1 MRQLR
6 EMGMVPAGLVACGC
20 LALLVTVWRHPLMVV
35 NLGAVALG
43 GGTVVVVGDA
53 SGQRDASGGWGASG
67 QRDGSRR

>member
-20 LALLVTVWRHPLMVV
+20 LALLVVWRHPLMVV

-53 SGQRDASGGWGASG
+53 SGR
-67 QRDGSRR
+67 RDGSRR